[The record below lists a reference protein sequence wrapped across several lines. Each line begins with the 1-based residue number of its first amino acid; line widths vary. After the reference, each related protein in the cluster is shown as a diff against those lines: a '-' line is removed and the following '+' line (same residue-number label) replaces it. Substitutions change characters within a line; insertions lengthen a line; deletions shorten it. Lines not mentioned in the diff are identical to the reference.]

1 MIKITIFYFIISL
14 FFGMMI
20 LYVFHPRPQ
29 VILKYT
35 SIDNISK
42 VKFKD
47 NEGNCYNY
55 EKKEIS
61 CESN

>member
-1 MIKITIFYFIISL
+1 
-14 FFGMMI
+14 MMI
-20 LYVFHPRPQ
+20 IYVFHPRPQ
-29 VILKYT
+29 VVLKYT

-55 EKKEIS
+55 DKKEIS
-61 CESN
+61 CESH